1 MKSKKIKIL
10 TTFLFLLPLCV
21 VILGT
26 GCDEEETQQN
36 DYITLKNVKGKI
48 FKTVK
53 SIDNNNQ
60 VKDYNWAISVNEEY
74 LNSETTPIDSNILA
88 PLNLSDEFKIPG
100 LEVNISGKKYVNRN
114 RVLTEPGLRSGY
126 GYAFEIT
133 SIKTLD

>member
-1 MKSKKIKIL
+1 MKSKKIKTL

-21 VILGT
+21 VILAA

>member
-1 MKSKKIKIL
+1 MKLKKIRL
-10 TTFLFLLPLCV
+10 QTVLLFLLPLCV
-21 VILGT
+21 VLLGG

-48 FKTVK
+48 FKTIK

-74 LNSETTPIDSNILA
+74 LNAETTPIDSNILA

-100 LEVNISGKKYVNRN
+100 LQVNISGKKYVNKN
-114 RVLTEPGLRSGY
+114 RVLTEPDLRSGY